1 MLLVGGFD
9 TQKEVHMSWKEPETL
24 YFRSCKIVI
33 HRPDLSDR
41 DKARI
46 ENQVKATV
54 ESVMRSYI
62 RRKEDTHGNKRTIS
76 KE

>member
-9 TQKEVHMSWKEPETL
+9 TTKEVHMNWKEPETL
-24 YFRSCKIVI
+24 YFGSAKII
-33 HRPDLSDR
+33 IRRPDLNDR

-46 ENQVKATV
+46 EQQVKSTV
-54 ESVMRSYI
+54 EAVMRGYI
-62 RRKEDTHGNKRTIS
+62 RRKEEVNGNKGTIA

>member
-1 MLLVGGFD
+1 MN
-9 TQKEVHMSWKEPETL
+9 WKEPKTL
-24 YFRSCKIVI
+24 YFRSCKIII
-33 HRPDLSDR
+33 HRPDLNCT

-46 ENQVKATV
+46 ETQIKANL

-62 RRKEDTHGNKRTIS
+62 RRKEESNGKKGTIA

>member
-1 MLLVGGFD
+1 MN
-9 TQKEVHMSWKEPETL
+9 WKEPETL
-24 YFRSCKIVI
+24 HFGSCKIVI
-33 HRPDLSDR
+33 HRPDLNDT

-46 ENQVKATV
+46 ENQIKANL

-62 RRKEDTHGNKRTIS
+62 RRKEESSGKKRTIT

>member
-1 MLLVGGFD
+1 MN
-9 TQKEVHMSWKEPETL
+9 WKEPETL
-24 YFRSCKIVI
+24 YFKSCKIII
-33 HRPDLSDR
+33 HRPDLNDI

-46 ENQVKATV
+46 ENQIKANL

-62 RRKEDTHGNKRTIS
+62 RRKEELNGKKRIIT

>member
-1 MLLVGGFD
+1 MN
-9 TQKEVHMSWKEPETL
+9 WKEPETL
-24 YFRSCKIVI
+24 YFGSCKII
-33 HRPDLSDR
+33 SHRPDLNDI

-46 ENQVKATV
+46 ENQIKANL

-62 RRKEDTHGNKRTIS
+62 RRKEELNGNKGTIA

>member
-1 MLLVGGFD
+1 MN
-9 TQKEVHMSWKEPETL
+9 WKEPETL
-24 YFRSCKIVI
+24 YLGSIKIVI
-33 HRPDLSDR
+33 HRPDLSDI

-46 ENQVKATV
+46 ENQIKANL

-62 RRKEDTHGNKRTIS
+62 RRKEESNGNKGTIT